1 VPDECELAGNDC
13 DQNGIPDE
21 CDEDC
26 DGSGVPDACEQLS
39 DCNANGTPDSCDI
52 ADGSSLDANQ
62 DGIPDECSFAVAY
75 CFGDDSG
82 ASCPCGNSSA
92 AGLGCANSSGGGGLL
107 FAGGSPSVAADDVTF
122 HARGLLISQ
131 AALLFTGTSRI
142 QSGAGLPFGDG
153 LRCAGGQIRRLGV
166 RLPGPDGAADW
177 DFGGLASGN
186 GWSAGEV
193 RTYQVWYRDS
203 NSSPCG
209 SGYNLTNGLEVTF
222 QP

>member
-1 VPDECELAGNDC
+1 MPEG
-13 DQNGIPDE
+13 
-21 CDEDC
+21 
-26 DGSGVPDACEQLS
+26 
-39 DCNANGTPDSCDI
+39 PDSAVRSWI
-52 ADGSSLDANQ
+52 ETFQGQSRLDLRPLWRFDRPSGPGALALE
-62 DGIPDECSFAVAY
+62 DPWGARHRPDW
-75 CFGDDSG
+75 
-82 ASCPCGNSSA
+82 
-92 AGLGCANSSGGGGLL
+92 
-107 FAGGSPSVAADDVTF
+107 